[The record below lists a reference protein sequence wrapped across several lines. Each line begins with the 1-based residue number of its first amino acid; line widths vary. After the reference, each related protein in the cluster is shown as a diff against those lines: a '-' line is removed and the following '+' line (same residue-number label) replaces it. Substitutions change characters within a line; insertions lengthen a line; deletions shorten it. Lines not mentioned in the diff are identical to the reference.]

1 MTGSRGGRTLD
12 LGVNMLPLTRKT
24 SNKKNQQARMP
35 ALEAHYSTLMKR
47 GTNWPSKNRGV
58 MVVFCIIGVLIL
70 MVIALMLHKK
80 LAARKKRRAEAD
92 FQAGK

>member
-1 MTGSRGGRTLD
+1 
-12 LGVNMLPLTRKT
+12 
-24 SNKKNQQARMP
+24 MP
-35 ALEAHYSTLMKR
+35 ALEAHYSALMKR

-80 LAARKKRRAEAD
+80 LAARKKRQAEAD